1 MKVGIRRVYDPPGAA
16 EDFRVLVDR
25 LWPRGIR
32 KEELTHDL
40 WEKDIAPSPE
50 LRKWFA
56 HDPERWQEF
65 RNRYLSE
72 LDQPQKRQRL
82 GEIVRAAG
90 ERRITLLYG
99 ARDTRHNHALIL
111 AEVLDGLY

>member
-1 MKVGIRRVYDPPGAA
+1 MLTTKRAYEAPSRGDGCRI
-16 EDFRVLVDR
+16 LVDR
-25 LWPRGIR
+25 VWPRGVTKDALACER
-32 KEELTHDL
+32 WMREL
-40 WEKDIAPSPE
+40 APSTP